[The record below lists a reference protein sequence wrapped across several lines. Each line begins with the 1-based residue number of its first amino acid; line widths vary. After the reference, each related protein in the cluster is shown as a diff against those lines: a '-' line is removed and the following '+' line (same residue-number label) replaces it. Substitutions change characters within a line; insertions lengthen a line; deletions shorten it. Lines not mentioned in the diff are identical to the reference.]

1 MTRKRKVR
9 WLFIVAFI
17 AYNVAAHFAGY
28 SIVTQFA
35 GYAGVRASLF
45 ATYVAGGATGCSLSA
60 AMNVIN
66 ADLGSRARNLAR
78 RSEVIGAEGDLVQ
91 HRTPYGDFWSPVGT
105 DVSFLLAEEEL
116 DLYRADDPVQ
126 GVRPGDIVLDCG
138 ANVGTFVR
146 KALAAGASKV
156 AAIEISPRNI
166 EALKKTFAA
175 EIADGR
181 VVVVPEGVWH
191 EDSTLQLSFYKNS
204 ALDSVVMRE
213 RVDFIK
219 MDIEGAERNAL
230 RGAAATLKKFRP
242 RLAIAAENLP
252 DDVSEIPSVVA
263 ASVPDYKFE
272 VGECRL
278 LSPGLIRP
286 EVLHFY

>member
-1 MTRKRKVR
+1 
-9 WLFIVAFI
+9 
-17 AYNVAAHFAGY
+17 
-28 SIVTQFA
+28 
-35 GYAGVRASLF
+35 
-45 ATYVAGGATGCSLSA
+45 
-60 AMNVIN
+60 MNVIN
-66 ADLGSRARNLAR
+66 ADLGSRAKNLAR

-91 HRTPYGDFWSPVGT
+91 FRTPYGDFWSPGGT
-105 DVSFLLAEEEL
+105 DVPFLMAEEEL
-116 DLYRADDPVQ
+116 DLYRADDPIQ

-166 EALKKTFAA
+166 EALKKTFAT

-213 RVDFIK
+213 RVEESEAAKLVDVPLTTIDSIVSQLGLERVDFIK

-230 RGAAATLKKFRP
+230 RGAAGVLKKFRP

-263 ASVPDYKFE
+263 ESVPDYKFE
-272 VGECRL
+272 VGECRQI
-278 LSPGLIRP
+278 SPGLVRP